1 MFSFKSIRLPALTGL
16 LLAVFSVQAVA
27 TAGNEISLDGTWEIV
42 FDHEN
47 IGREAEWQDGT
58 NFSDLKQ
65 KREVTVPSAWELIEK
80 DYEGVAFYR
89 REFDVPT
96 EWKDKVVQLQFGAVK
111 SWQYKG
117 QLKSGV
123 SQLLKEKI
131 NTRDLQGTYTVFV
144 TMVDTLRNAI
154 TRNDYQI
161 EVFSQRQLQVPDTR
175 IAVLDIK
182 VIDSHEY
189 FIVTPDVI
197 IVSCATA

>member
-1 MFSFKSIRLPALTGL
+1 MFNFESIRLPALAGL

-58 NFSDLKQ
+58 NFSDLRQ

-96 EWKDKVVQLQFGAVK
+96 EWKDKVVQLQFGAVNYIAEV
-111 SWQYKG
+111 WVNDEVVGYHEG
-117 QLKSGV
+117 GFTPFELRVDRMLKPGKTNV
-123 SQLLKEKI
+123 
-131 NTRDLQGTYTVFV
+131 V
-144 TMVDTLRNAI
+144 TLRVQGPI
-154 TRNDYQI
+154 IRSDK
-161 EVFSQRQLQVPDTR
+161 EVDGIGPLETPQWRGGISGGIWQSVQHRFSHSF
-175 IAVLDIK
+175 K
-182 VIDSHEY
+182 H
-189 FIVTPDVI
+189 
-197 IVSCATA
+197 